1 MRLYWLWL
9 LFNVIIWSFAFVYF
23 NQNIEELTVRLFGVA
38 LYFVF
43 FFTLPLIERKPKIL
57 LLFLIIS
64 TIIAVITLF
73 PDENEGFNPYLILV
87 LTLLIG
93 KGFSSL
99 SLGYSM
105 ILGVIIAL
113 GLRIPMLKITL
124 PPLIQ
129 IFITIY
135 LVLLFTAMILYKKTK
150 DNNYDLHAR
159 YHALLSE
166 YT

>member
-73 PDENEGFNPYLILV
+73 PDENEGFNPYCIW
-87 LTLLIG
+87 
-93 KGFSSL
+93 
-99 SLGYSM
+99 YSK
-105 ILGVIIAL
+105 IE
-113 GLRIPMLKITL
+113 PPSHLKTE
-124 PPLIQ
+124 PLQ
-129 IFITIY
+129 
-135 LVLLFTAMILYKKTK
+135 
-150 DNNYDLHAR
+150 
-159 YHALLSE
+159 
-166 YT
+166 